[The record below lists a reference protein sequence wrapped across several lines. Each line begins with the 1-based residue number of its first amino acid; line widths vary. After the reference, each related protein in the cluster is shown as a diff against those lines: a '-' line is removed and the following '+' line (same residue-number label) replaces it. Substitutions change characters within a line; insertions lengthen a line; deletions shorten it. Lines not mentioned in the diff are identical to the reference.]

1 MAFWASRQQQAEP
14 ASARHRPLVLPEIGF
29 RAFPREFMLS
39 NRNKWRRATINDD
52 EFSCA
57 AMGKQRAAGW
67 RARHDRHAQ
76 RSDKHLTAL
85 KNLPNGIDVLL
96 MMTPPDTLR

>member
-1 MAFWASRQQQAEP
+1 MAFWASRQQRAEP

>member
-1 MAFWASRQQQAEP
+1 M
-14 ASARHRPLVLPEIGF
+14 LPEIGF

-39 NRNKWRRATINDD
+39 NRNTWRRATINDD

>member
-1 MAFWASRQQQAEP
+1 MAFWASRQQWAEP

-85 KNLPNGIDVLL
+85 KNLPDGIDVLL